1 MPRLY
6 TPEMKEII
14 WKTPVTP
21 VFTKAAQ
28 AYLKKKTYL
37 CKKNQQLVTHKTN
50 IYT

>member
-1 MPRLY
+1 MQCLY

-21 VFTKAAQ
+21 VFTTATQ

-37 CKKNQQLVTHKTN
+37 CKKIQQLVTHKTN
-50 IYT
+50 TYT